1 MLCKL
6 YLIFVFCLRS
16 QQSLLFYLPLHL
28 ILKNYIVNKGLIAL
42 AFGGLAIGMTE
53 FSMMGILQ
61 DIAKDQHIAITEAAH
76 FIALYALGVVVG
88 APILTIFTGK
98 IAPKK
103 VLMLLMILFVVFN
116 GLFALA
122 PEYNT
127 LAISRFMAGLP
138 HGAFFGVGSVVASQL
153 AKKGKEAQAIAFM
166 FTGMTIANL
175 AGVPL
180 GTYIGHHYSWRITYG
195 IIALLGLV
203 TFAAIYFW
211 LPTIDTKSTG
221 DLKQQLSYF
230 KQPKAW
236 LIVATIAIGTG
247 GLFSWITYIS
257 PMVTKVGGLSED
269 RVPLIMILVGAGMFV
284 GNILGGKLAD
294 SILPTKAAIAC
305 FSAMAL
311 TLVAVYFTAHLP
323 HMAYVMAFVT
333 GMVAFT
339 IGSPLQMM
347 LINSATGS
355 ENIAA
360 AAGQASFN
368 IGNTLGAYFGGIPIT
383 YGFLYNSPVLVG
395 VGMASCGTL
404 LAFIYLRKYL
414 NQH

>member
-1 MLCKL
+1 M
-6 YLIFVFCLRS
+6 
-16 QQSLLFYLPLHL
+16 
-28 ILKNYIVNKGLIAL
+28 NKGLIAL

-53 FSMMGILQ
+53 FTMMGILQ
-61 DIAKDQHIAITEAAH
+61 DIAKDQQIEITQAAH

-103 VLMLLMILFVVFN
+103 VLLLLMLLFIVFN
-116 GLFALA
+116 GLFAIA
-122 PEYNT
+122 PDYNT
-127 LAISRFMAGLP
+127 LAISRFMSGLP
-138 HGAFFGVGSVVASQL
+138 HGAFFGVGSVVAAQL
-153 AKKGKEAQAIAFM
+153 VQKGKEAQAIAFM

-195 IIALLGLV
+195 IIAALGLI
-203 TFAAIYFW
+203 TIASIYFW
-211 LPTIDTKSTG
+211 LPNMNNKTNG

-230 KQPKAW
+230 KQAKAW
-236 LIVATIAIGTG
+236 IIVAVISIGTG

-257 PMVTKVGGLSED
+257 PMVTKVGGLQED
-269 RVPLIMILVGAGMFV
+269 RVPFIMVLVGLGMFF

-294 SILPTKAAIAC
+294 TISPTKAAIAC
-305 FSAMAL
+305 FTTMAL
-311 TLVAVYFTAHLP
+311 TLVTVYFTAHITSL
-323 HMAYVMAFVT
+323 AYVMAFVT
-333 GMVAFT
+333 GLVAFT

-347 LINSATGS
+347 LITSAKGS

-368 IGNTLGAYFGGIPIT
+368 IGNTLGAYLGGIPIT
-383 YGFLYNSPVLVG
+383 LGYAYNSPVLVG
-395 VGMASCGTL
+395 VGMAGIGAM
-404 LAFIYLRKYL
+404 LATVYLKRFL
-414 NQH
+414 VR

>member
-1 MLCKL
+1 M
-6 YLIFVFCLRS
+6 
-16 QQSLLFYLPLHL
+16 
-28 ILKNYIVNKGLIAL
+28 NKGLIAL

-53 FSMMGILQ
+53 FTMMGILQ
-61 DIAKDQHIAITEAAH
+61 DIAKDQQIEITQAAH

-103 VLMLLMILFVVFN
+103 VLLLLMLLFIVFN
-116 GLFALA
+116 GLFAIA

-127 LAISRFMAGLP
+127 LAISRFMSGLP
-138 HGAFFGVGSVVASQL
+138 HGAFFGVGSVVAAQL
-153 AKKGKEAQAIAFM
+153 VQKGKEAQAIAFM

-195 IIALLGLV
+195 IIAALGLI
-203 TFAAIYFW
+203 TIASIYFW
-211 LPTIDTKSTG
+211 LPNMNNKTNG

-230 KQPKAW
+230 KQAKAW
-236 LIVATIAIGTG
+236 LIVAVISIGTG

-257 PMVTKVGGLSED
+257 PMVTKVGGLNED
-269 RVPLIMILVGAGMFV
+269 RVPFIMILVGLGMFF

-294 SILPTKAAIAC
+294 TISPTKAAIAC
-305 FSAMAL
+305 FTTMAL
-311 TLVAVYFTAHLP
+311 TLVTVYFTAHITSL
-323 HMAYVMAFVT
+323 AYVMAFVT

-347 LINSATGS
+347 LITSAKGS

-368 IGNTLGAYFGGIPIT
+368 IGNTLGAYLGGIPIT
-383 YGFLYNSPVLVG
+383 LGYAYNSPVLVG
-395 VGMASCGTL
+395 VGMAGIGAM
-404 LAFIYLRKYL
+404 LATVYLKRYL
-414 NQH
+414 VR

>member
-1 MLCKL
+1 M
-6 YLIFVFCLRS
+6 
-16 QQSLLFYLPLHL
+16 
-28 ILKNYIVNKGLIAL
+28 NKGLIAL

-53 FSMMGILQ
+53 FTMMGILQ
-61 DIAKDQHIAITEAAH
+61 DIAKDQNIEITQAAH

-103 VLMLLMILFVVFN
+103 VLLMLMLLFIVFN
-116 GLFALA
+116 GLFAIA
-122 PEYNT
+122 PDYNT
-127 LAISRFMAGLP
+127 LAISRFMSGLP
-138 HGAFFGVGSVVASQL
+138 HGAFFGVGSVVAAQL

-195 IIALLGLV
+195 IIAALGLV
-203 TFAAIYFW
+203 TIATIYFW
-211 LPTIDTKSTG
+211 LPNMNNKVNG

-230 KQPKAW
+230 KQAKAW
-236 LIVATIAIGTG
+236 LIVAVISIGTG

-257 PMVTKVGGLSED
+257 PMVTKVGGLTED
-269 RVPLIMILVGAGMFV
+269 SVSFIMVLVGLGMFI

-294 SILPTKAAIAC
+294 TISPTKAAIAC
-305 FSAMAL
+305 FTTMAL
-311 TLVAVYFTAHLP
+311 TLVTVYFTAHITSL
-323 HMAYVMAFVT
+323 AYIMAFVT
-333 GMVAFT
+333 GLVAFT

-347 LINSATGS
+347 LITSAKGS

-368 IGNTLGAYFGGIPIT
+368 VGNTLGAYLGGIPIT
-383 YGFLYNSPVLVG
+383 LGYAYNSPVLVG
-395 VGMASCGTL
+395 VGMAGIGAM
-404 LAFIYLRKYL
+404 LAIVYLKKFL
-414 NQH
+414 KFK

>member
-1 MLCKL
+1 MM
-6 YLIFVFCLRS
+6 
-16 QQSLLFYLPLHL
+16 
-28 ILKNYIVNKGLIAL
+28 NKGLIAL

-53 FSMMGILQ
+53 FTMMGILQ
-61 DIAKDQHIAITEAAH
+61 DIAKDQQIEITQAAH

-103 VLMLLMILFVVFN
+103 VLLLLMLLFILFN
-116 GLFALA
+116 GLFAIA
-122 PEYNT
+122 PDYNT
-127 LAISRFMAGLP
+127 LAISRFMSGLP
-138 HGAFFGVGSVVASQL
+138 HGAFFGVGSVVAAQL
-153 AKKGKEAQAIAFM
+153 VQKGKEAQAIAFM

-195 IIALLGLV
+195 IIAALGLI
-203 TFAAIYFW
+203 TIASIYFW
-211 LPTIDTKSTG
+211 LPNMHNKTNG

-230 KQPKAW
+230 KQAKAW
-236 LIVATIAIGTG
+236 LIVAIISIGTG

-257 PMVTKVGGLSED
+257 PMVTKVGGLQED
-269 RVPLIMILVGAGMFV
+269 RVPFIMILVGLGMFF

-294 SILPTKAAIAC
+294 TISPTKAAIAC
-305 FSAMAL
+305 FTTMAL
-311 TLVAVYFTAHLP
+311 TLVTVYFTAHIPSL
-323 HMAYVMAFVT
+323 AYVMAFVT
-333 GMVAFT
+333 GLVAFT

-347 LINSATGS
+347 LITSAKGS

-368 IGNTLGAYFGGIPIT
+368 IGNTLGAYLGGIPIT
-383 YGFLYNSPVLVG
+383 LGYAYNSPVLVG
-395 VGMASCGTL
+395 VGMAGIGAM
-404 LAFIYLRKYL
+404 LATVYLKKFLVR
-414 NQH
+414 

>member
-1 MLCKL
+1 M
-6 YLIFVFCLRS
+6 
-16 QQSLLFYLPLHL
+16 
-28 ILKNYIVNKGLIAL
+28 NKGLIAL

-53 FSMMGILQ
+53 FTMMGILQ
-61 DIAKDQHIAITEAAH
+61 DIAKDQQIEITQAAH

-103 VLMLLMILFVVFN
+103 VLLLLMLLFILFN
-116 GLFALA
+116 GLFAIA
-122 PEYNT
+122 PDYNT
-127 LAISRFMAGLP
+127 LAISRFMSGLP
-138 HGAFFGVGSVVASQL
+138 HGAFFGVGSVVAAQL
-153 AKKGKEAQAIAFM
+153 VQKGKEAQAIAFM

-195 IIALLGLV
+195 IIAALGLI
-203 TFAAIYFW
+203 TIASIYFW
-211 LPTIDTKSTG
+211 LPNMHNKTNG

-230 KQPKAW
+230 KQAKAW
-236 LIVATIAIGTG
+236 LIVAIISIGTG

-257 PMVTKVGGLSED
+257 PMVTKVGGLQED
-269 RVPLIMILVGAGMFV
+269 RVPFIMILVGLGMFF

-294 SILPTKAAIAC
+294 TISPTKAAIAC
-305 FSAMAL
+305 FTAMAL
-311 TLVAVYFTAHLP
+311 TLITVYFTAHISSL
-323 HMAYVMAFVT
+323 AYVMAFVT
-333 GMVAFT
+333 GLVAFT

-347 LINSATGS
+347 LITSAKGS

-368 IGNTLGAYFGGIPIT
+368 IGNTLGAYLGGIPIT
-383 YGFLYNSPVLVG
+383 LGYAYNSPVLVG
-395 VGMASCGTL
+395 VGMAGIGAM
-404 LAFIYLRKYL
+404 LATVYLKKFLVR
-414 NQH
+414 

>member
-1 MLCKL
+1 M
-6 YLIFVFCLRS
+6 
-16 QQSLLFYLPLHL
+16 
-28 ILKNYIVNKGLIAL
+28 NKGLIAL
-42 AFGGLAIGMTE
+42 ACGGLAIGMTE
-53 FSMMGILQ
+53 FTMMGILQ
-61 DIAKDQHIAITEAAH
+61 DIAKDQQIEITEAAH

-103 VLMLLMILFVVFN
+103 VLIILMLLFVVFN
-116 GLFALA
+116 GLFAIA

-127 LAISRFMAGLP
+127 LAISRFMSGLP
-138 HGAFFGVGSVVASQL
+138 HGAFFGVGSVMAAQL
-153 AKKGKEAQAIAFM
+153 ATKGKEAQAIAFM

-195 IIALLGLV
+195 IIALLGLL
-203 TFAAIYFW
+203 TMWSIYLW
-211 LPTIDTKSTG
+211 LPNLKSKTNG

-230 KQPKAW
+230 KQTKAW
-236 LIVATIAIGTG
+236 LIVAIISIGTG

-257 PMVTKVGGLSED
+257 PMVTKVGLLAED
-269 RVPLIMILVGAGMFV
+269 RVPFIMVLIGLGMFF

-294 SILPTKAAIAC
+294 AFSPTKAVIIC
-305 FSAMAL
+305 FLAMSI
-311 TLVAVYFTAHLP
+311 TLATVYFTAHINSL
-323 HMAYVMAFVT
+323 AYVMAFVT

-339 IGSPLQMM
+339 IGSPLQMI
-347 LINSATGS
+347 LINSAQGS

-368 IGNTLGAYFGGIPIT
+368 IGNTLGAYFGGIPIAMG
-383 YGFLYNSPVLVG
+383 YAYNSPVLVG
-395 VGMASCGTL
+395 VGMTSIGAL
-404 LAFIYLRKYL
+404 LALTYLKVYL
-414 NQH
+414 KK

>member
-1 MLCKL
+1 M
-6 YLIFVFCLRS
+6 
-16 QQSLLFYLPLHL
+16 
-28 ILKNYIVNKGLIAL
+28 NKGLIAL

-53 FSMMGILQ
+53 FTMMGILQ
-61 DIAKDQHIAITEAAH
+61 DIAKDQHIEITQAAH

-88 APILTIFTGK
+88 APILTIFTGG

-103 VLMLLMILFVVFN
+103 VLLFLMILFLVFN
-116 GLFALA
+116 GLFAFA
-122 PEYNT
+122 PEYKT
-127 LAISRFMAGLP
+127 LAISRFMSGLP
-138 HGAFFGVGSVVASQL
+138 HGAFFGVGSVVAAQL
-153 AKKGKEAQAIAFM
+153 AQKGKEAQAIAFM

-180 GTYIGHHYSWRITYG
+180 GTYIGHHFSWRITYS

-211 LPTIDTKSTG
+211 LPNNDIKANG
-221 DLKQQLSYF
+221 NLKQQLSYF

-236 LIVATIAIGTG
+236 LIVSIISIGTG

-257 PMVTKVGGLSED
+257 PMVTKVGSLAED
-269 RVPLIMILVGAGMFV
+269 RVPFIMVLVGLGMFF

-294 SILPTKAAIAC
+294 TISPTKAAISC
-305 FSAMAL
+305 FSSMAI
-311 TLVAVYFTAHLP
+311 TLVAVYFTAHITE
-323 HMAYVMAFVT
+323 MAYIMAFIT

-347 LINSATGS
+347 LITSAKGS
-355 ENIAA
+355 ETIAA

-368 IGNTLGAYFGGIPIT
+368 VGNTLGAYLGGIPISM
-383 YGFLYNSPVLVG
+383 GLAYNSPVLVG
-395 VGMASCGTL
+395 VGMAAIGAV
-404 LAFIYLRKYL
+404 LAFTYLKL
-414 NQH
+414 FLKS

>member
-1 MLCKL
+1 M
-6 YLIFVFCLRS
+6 
-16 QQSLLFYLPLHL
+16 
-28 ILKNYIVNKGLIAL
+28 NKGLIAL

-53 FSMMGILQ
+53 FTMMGILQ
-61 DIAKDQHIAITEAAH
+61 DIAKDQQIEITQAAH

-103 VLMLLMILFVVFN
+103 VLLLLMLLFILFN
-116 GLFALA
+116 GLFAIA
-122 PEYNT
+122 PDYNT
-127 LAISRFMAGLP
+127 LAISRFMSGLP
-138 HGAFFGVGSVVASQL
+138 HGAFFGVGSVVAAQL
-153 AKKGKEAQAIAFM
+153 VQKGKEAQAIAFM

-195 IIALLGLV
+195 IIAALGLI
-203 TFAAIYFW
+203 TIGSIYFW
-211 LPTIDTKSTG
+211 LPNMHNKTNG

-230 KQPKAW
+230 KQAKAW
-236 LIVATIAIGTG
+236 LIVAIISIGTG

-257 PMVTKVGGLSED
+257 PMVTKVGGLQED
-269 RVPLIMILVGAGMFV
+269 RVPFIMILVGLGMFF

-294 SILPTKAAIAC
+294 TISPTKAAIAC
-305 FSAMAL
+305 FTTMAL
-311 TLVAVYFTAHLP
+311 TLVTVYFTAHIPSL
-323 HMAYVMAFVT
+323 AYVMAFVT
-333 GMVAFT
+333 GLVAFT

-347 LINSATGS
+347 LITSAKGS

-368 IGNTLGAYFGGIPIT
+368 IGNTLGAYLGGIPIT
-383 YGFLYNSPVLVG
+383 LGCAYNSPVLVG
-395 VGMASCGTL
+395 VGMAGIGAM
-404 LAFIYLRKYL
+404 LATVYLKKFLVR
-414 NQH
+414 

>member
-1 MLCKL
+1 M
-6 YLIFVFCLRS
+6 
-16 QQSLLFYLPLHL
+16 
-28 ILKNYIVNKGLIAL
+28 NKGLIAL

-53 FSMMGILQ
+53 FTMMGILQ
-61 DIAKDQHIAITEAAH
+61 DIAKDQQIEITQAAH

-103 VLMLLMILFVVFN
+103 VLLLLMLLFIVFN
-116 GLFALA
+116 GLFAIA

-127 LAISRFMAGLP
+127 LAISRFMSGLP
-138 HGAFFGVGSVVASQL
+138 HGAFFGVGSVVAAQL
-153 AKKGKEAQAIAFM
+153 VQKGKEAQAIAFM

-195 IIALLGLV
+195 IIAALGLI
-203 TFAAIYFW
+203 TIASIYFW
-211 LPTIDTKSTG
+211 LPNMNNKTNG

-230 KQPKAW
+230 KQAKAW
-236 LIVATIAIGTG
+236 LIVAVISIGTG

-257 PMVTKVGGLSED
+257 PMVTKVGGLNED
-269 RVPLIMILVGAGMFV
+269 RVPFIMILVGLGMFF

-294 SILPTKAAIAC
+294 TISPTKAAIAC
-305 FSAMAL
+305 FTTMAL
-311 TLVAVYFTAHLP
+311 TLVTVYFTAHITSL
-323 HMAYVMAFVT
+323 AYVMAFVT

-347 LINSATGS
+347 LITSAKGS

-368 IGNTLGAYFGGIPIT
+368 IGNTLGAYLGGIPIT
-383 YGFLYNSPVLVG
+383 LSYAYNSPVLVG
-395 VGMASCGTL
+395 VGMAGIGAM
-404 LAFIYLRKYL
+404 LATVYLKKYL
-414 NQH
+414 ER

>member
-1 MLCKL
+1 M
-6 YLIFVFCLRS
+6 
-16 QQSLLFYLPLHL
+16 
-28 ILKNYIVNKGLIAL
+28 NKGLIAL
-42 AFGGLAIGMTE
+42 AFGGLVIGMTE
-53 FSMMGILQ
+53 FTMMGILQ
-61 DIAKDQHIAITEAAH
+61 DIAKDQQIEITQAAH

-98 IAPKK
+98 IDPKK
-103 VLMLLMILFVVFN
+103 VLLLLMLLFIIFN
-116 GLFALA
+116 GLFAIA

-127 LAISRFMAGLP
+127 LAISRFMSGLP
-138 HGAFFGVGSVVASQL
+138 HGAFFGVGSVVAAQL
-153 AKKGKEAQAIAFM
+153 VQKGKEAQAIAFM

-195 IIALLGLV
+195 IIAALGLI
-203 TFAAIYFW
+203 TIASIYFW
-211 LPTIDTKSTG
+211 LPNMNNKTNG

-230 KQPKAW
+230 KQAKAW
-236 LIVATIAIGTG
+236 LIVAVISIGTG

-257 PMVTKVGGLSED
+257 PMVTKVGGLNED
-269 RVPLIMILVGAGMFV
+269 RVPFIMILVGLGMFF

-294 SILPTKAAIAC
+294 TISPTKAAIAC
-305 FSAMAL
+305 FTTMAL
-311 TLVAVYFTAHLP
+311 TLVTVYFTAHITSL
-323 HMAYVMAFVT
+323 AYIMAFVT

-347 LINSATGS
+347 LITSAKGS

-368 IGNTLGAYFGGIPIT
+368 IGNTLGAYLGGIPIT
-383 YGFLYNSPVLVG
+383 LGYAYNSPVLVG
-395 VGMASCGTL
+395 VGMAGIGAM
-404 LAFIYLRKYL
+404 LATVYLKKYL
-414 NQH
+414 ER

>member
-1 MLCKL
+1 M
-6 YLIFVFCLRS
+6 
-16 QQSLLFYLPLHL
+16 
-28 ILKNYIVNKGLIAL
+28 NKGLIAL

-53 FSMMGILQ
+53 FTMMGILQ
-61 DIAKDQHIAITEAAH
+61 DIAKDQQIEITQAAH

-103 VLMLLMILFVVFN
+103 VLLLLMLLFIVFN
-116 GLFALA
+116 GLFAIA

-127 LAISRFMAGLP
+127 LAISRFMSGLP
-138 HGAFFGVGSVVASQL
+138 HGAFFGVGSVVAAQL
-153 AKKGKEAQAIAFM
+153 VQKGKEAQAIAFM

-195 IIALLGLV
+195 IIAALGLI
-203 TFAAIYFW
+203 TIASIYFW
-211 LPTIDTKSTG
+211 LPNMNNKTNG

-230 KQPKAW
+230 KQAKAW
-236 LIVATIAIGTG
+236 LIVAVISIGTG

-257 PMVTKVGGLSED
+257 PMVTKVGGLNED
-269 RVPLIMILVGAGMFV
+269 RVPFIMILVGLGMFF

-294 SILPTKAAIAC
+294 TISPTKAAIAC
-305 FSAMAL
+305 FTTMAL
-311 TLVAVYFTAHLP
+311 TLVTVYFTAHITSL
-323 HMAYVMAFVT
+323 AYIMAFVT

-347 LINSATGS
+347 LITSAKGS

-368 IGNTLGAYFGGIPIT
+368 IGNTLGAYLGGIPIT
-383 YGFLYNSPVLVG
+383 LGYAYNSPVLVG
-395 VGMASCGTL
+395 VGMAGIGAM
-404 LAFIYLRKYL
+404 LATVYLRKYL
-414 NQH
+414 EP

>member
-1 MLCKL
+1 M
-6 YLIFVFCLRS
+6 
-16 QQSLLFYLPLHL
+16 
-28 ILKNYIVNKGLIAL
+28 NKGLIAL

-53 FSMMGILQ
+53 FTMMGILQ
-61 DIAKDQHIAITEAAH
+61 DIAKDQNIEITQAAH

-88 APILTIFTGK
+88 APILTLFTGK

-103 VLMLLMILFVVFN
+103 VLLFLMILFVVFN
-116 GLFALA
+116 GLFAIA

-127 LAISRFMAGLP
+127 LAISRFMSGLP
-138 HGAFFGVGSVVASQL
+138 HGAFFGVGSVVAAQL
-153 AKKGKEAQAIAFM
+153 ATKGKEAQAIAFM

-180 GTYIGHHYSWRITYG
+180 GTYIGHHYSWRITYS

-211 LPTIDTKSTG
+211 LPKIDTKSTG
-221 DLKQQLSYF
+221 DLKQQLAYF
-230 KQPKAW
+230 KLKKAW
-236 LIVATIAIGTG
+236 LIIAIISIGTG

-257 PMVTKVGGLSED
+257 PMVTKIGLLAENK
-269 RVPLIMILVGAGMFV
+269 VPFIMVLVGLGMFI
-284 GNILGGKLAD
+284 GNIIGGKLAD
-294 SILPTKAAIAC
+294 TISPTKAAIAC
-305 FSAMAL
+305 FSTMAI
-311 TLVAVYFTAHLP
+311 TLVVVYFTAHITQLS
-323 HMAYVMAFVT
+323 YVMAFVT

-347 LINSATGS
+347 LITSAKGS

-368 IGNTLGAYFGGIPIT
+368 VGNTLGAYFGGIPIT
-383 YGFLYNSPVLVG
+383 LGFAYNTPVLIG
-395 VGMASCGTL
+395 VGMASIGAI
-404 LAFIYLRKYL
+404 LAFFYLKRF
-414 NQH
+414 NQ